1 MSAPLMFSPEAESV
15 PEFSFGPAPRLT
27 SSLFSEEVPLL
38 EHEFDL
44 MRQLIYDRTGICI
57 ADSKRALL
65 IGRLGTVVKE
75 RGLRTFQEYYDLLQR
90 DTTGDLLT
98 ELFGRITTN
107 YTYFNREPDHF
118 QYLTKNLLPSVPKN
132 ERIRLWSA
140 GCATGPEAFDLS
152 MHLQAHLDATG
163 YMQEGMVLG
172 TDISRKAIEFA
183 VKGVYPVDAARAVPP
198 ENIPR
203 YLEPVDKQ
211 HYSVKPRIKNLVKFR
226 VMNLLREVFPFQ
238 QKFHAIFCR
247 NVMIYFD
254 EATRMKLVKHLAEHL
269 LPGGIL
275 VLGHC
280 ESLLS
285 VPGELKGEG
294 ASVYSRRA

>member
-1 MSAPLMFSPEAESV
+1 MFSPEADSV
-15 PEFSFGPAPRLT
+15 PEFSFGPASRLT

-38 EHEFDL
+38 EHEFEL
-44 MRQLIYDRTGICI
+44 MRQLIYERTGICMT
-57 ADSKRALL
+57 DSKRALL
-65 IGRLGTVVKE
+65 IGRLGAVVKE

-90 DTTGDLLT
+90 DTTGTVLT

-118 QYLTKNLLPSVPKN
+118 NFLIKNLLPSLPRN
-132 ERIRLWSA
+132 ERIRFWSA
-140 GCATGPEAFDLS
+140 GCATGPEAFDLA
-152 MHLQAHLDATG
+152 MHLRTHLDSTG
-163 YMQEGMVLG
+163 SVQEGMVLG

-183 VKGVYPVDAARAVPP
+183 VKGAYPVDAARVVPP
-198 ENIPR
+198 ENMTR
-203 YLEPVDKQ
+203 YLEPVEQQ
-211 HYSVKPRIKNLVKFR
+211 HYSVKLRVRNMVKFR
-226 VMNLLREVFPFQ
+226 VMNLLRDVYPFQ

-254 EATRMKLVKHLAEHL
+254 EVTRLKLVRHLTEHL
-269 LPGGIL
+269 MPGGIL

-285 VPGELKGEG
+285 VPIELKREG
-294 ASVYSRRA
+294 GSVYSRRV